1 MFSTFKQHT
10 KKCYNLWM
18 FHSLGKTILQSVEEL
33 GNITL
38 LCWDSSKKIWSTF
51 NLKKRTLEQF
61 ILLGLMSIPMTV
73 VTSAFVGMAFTL
85 QVSKEFIKFGAG
97 EMIGGIVGMALW
109 RELSPLIT
117 GVVFSGRVG
126 AAISAE
132 LASMKVT
139 EQVDALESLSQSPIK
154 YLVIP
159 RLIACTL
166 ALPLLVGL
174 SDIVGFLSGFVIA
187 ITEGG
192 INPYAYFGSAE
203 AMLTINDIT
212 GGLIKAVV
220 FGFSIAAI
228 SCYKGLTAQGG
239 AKGVGLVTTRAVV
252 VSLVA
257 VFILNYFL
265 SELLY

>member
-1 MFSTFKQHT
+1 M
-10 KKCYNLWM
+10 L
-18 FHSLGKTILQSVEEL
+18 HSLGKNIVKTIEEL
-33 GNITL
+33 GLITL
-38 LCWDSSKKIWSTF
+38 LCLESSKRLFSTY
-51 NLKKRTLEQF
+51 NLGHRTLEQF
-61 ILLGLMSIPMTV
+61 MLLGLKSIPMTI

-97 EMIGGIVGMALW
+97 DMIGGIVGLALW

-139 EQVDALESLSQSPIK
+139 EQIDALESLSQSPIQ

-159 RLIACTL
+159 RIIACVL
-166 ALPLLVGL
+166 SLPLLVGL
-174 SDIVGFLSGFVIA
+174 ADIVGFLSGFVIA
-187 ITEGG
+187 VTKGN
-192 INPYAYFGSAE
+192 INPYSYFSSAE
-203 AMLTINDIT
+203 SMLRISDIT
-212 GGLIKAVV
+212 GGLYKALV
-220 FGFSIAAI
+220 FGLVIAAI
-228 SCYKGLTAQGG
+228 SCYKGLSAKGG

-252 VSLVA
+252 VSLIA

-265 SELLY
+265 SELLF